1 MQYAKKMTAGIII
14 LFCAFYSGCTGA
26 IEQPGF
32 VNIFLPETGGNTLKE
47 FELLS
52 GNVAKLTFE
61 GAVSDIQ
68 VQALRGE
75 PGETEEAVLCSVEWE
90 KTAYGT
96 VFTVK
101 PQAEFGIGEKFTL
114 KGSVKTRA
122 GVLDFS
128 LPFEG
133 FNTRP
138 ALLAFY
144 AVKLGSTSN
153 PGYIKFKVLSEGNLL
168 GLNLLSPADTKAA
181 EYTFPAAEVKKGETV
196 TYHRFLPKD
205 EHTAIDE
212 TESPDQ
218 SSADGA
224 LNTERDFWGRFSK
237 FNPKKTNALLLKT
250 SKTGAIQD
258 AVIFMHPDEEEWGS
272 SEVERAVKEAVN
284 AEKWLPDASAE
295 NTVRENITP
304 ATRIIRTSMQD
315 ITHSAQDWKKEKIS
329 GKTRRKVAAKKKKT
343 KSAK

>member
-14 LFCAFYSGCTGA
+14 LFCAFYSGCAGA

-52 GNVAKLTFE
+52 GNIAKLTFE
-61 GAVSDIQ
+61 GAVSGIQ

-75 PGETEEAVLCSVEWE
+75 PGETEEAVLCSVESE

-101 PQAEFGIGEKFTL
+101 PHAEFGIGEKFTL

-144 AVKLGSTSN
+144 AVKLGNTSK
-153 PGYIKFKVLSEGNLL
+153 PGYIKFKVLSDGNLL
-168 GLNLLSPADTKAA
+168 GLHLLSPADKKAA
-181 EYTFPAAEVKKGETV
+181 EYTFPAADVKKGETV

-218 SSADGA
+218 SPAEGA
-224 LNTERDFWGRFSK
+224 LNTERDFWGLFSK
-237 FNPKKTNALLLKT
+237 FTPKKTNALLLKT

-258 AVIFMHPDEEEWGS
+258 AVVFMHPDEEDWGS
-272 SEVERAVKEAVN
+272 SEVERAVKEAVAAERWFPDDSPEN
-284 AEKWLPDASAE
+284 AL
-295 NTVRENITP
+295 RENITP
-304 ATRIIRTSMQD
+304 ATYIVRKTIHG
-315 ITHSAQDWKKEKIS
+315 ITHSAKDWKKEKDPKKGARTKKS
-329 GKTRRKVAAKKKKT
+329 RKK
-343 KSAK
+343 